1 MFAPSLHAEMPVIVG
16 ISLLA
21 ESVPSDN
28 FIQIVSYHLL
38 RLEFGTILSVIGF
51 GGRIVLSM
59 SGEI

>member
-16 ISLLA
+16 MSLLA
-21 ESVPSDN
+21 ESVQATIFTDCLVP
-28 FIQIVSYHLL
+28 FVTLK
-38 RLEFGTILSVIGF
+38 FGTILSVIGF